1 MGMGVSALSGL
12 GGYVGLGGKA
22 AVPVGTATVGGEVLL
37 AREGECRLSIH
48 CCNPLNLGR
57 PRRLCLFGREL
68 HQAAVSTMAR
78 TTRRTW

>member
-37 AREGECRLSIH
+37 AREGECRLYTRY
-48 CCNPLNLGR
+48 NPLNLGR
-57 PRRLCLFGREL
+57 PRGLHLFGREL

-78 TTRRTW
+78 TSRRTW